1 VIHIVEWMCGAARL
15 MLNPARLIDKFL
27 DWLEEARA
35 VLLIDAAHGSG
46 LASSE
51 TRTEASMLSA
61 PDLKAFDTAVVQ

>member
-1 VIHIVEWMCGAARL
+1 MKETKIAS
-15 MLNPARLIDKFL
+15 